1 MSLEEYKKLWTSPK
15 LDMSKML
22 KSYVKSHTTVSGVK
36 GSDDCI
42 ERLEFLDG
50 TMMKSKVHHSDY
62 KESI

>member
-1 MSLEEYKKLWTSPK
+1 
-15 LDMSKML
+15 MSKIL

-50 TMMKSKVHHSDY
+50 TMMESKVHHSDY